1 MSMESYENMQFDSE
15 VYRKLQE
22 EEKEAVLTDT
32 RYSSKEVLKS
42 MKEAIGEIENV

>member
-22 EEKEAVLTDT
+22 AEKEAALTDT
-32 RYSSKEVLKS
+32 RYSSKDVLKS
-42 MKEAIGEIENV
+42 MKEAIGGMDNV